1 MTDRTLDGNFLL
13 EEATKFRSEINQ
25 IKGKINDF
33 QWYPYDSLSNF
44 VHLKDFLNSM
54 PLNMLA
60 KLGSEILDI
69 GAADGEVAFLLERLG
84 YKPNIL
90 DYGATNHNNLEG
102 VRTLSKIRESEVQIF
117 DFDLDS
123 YRSVE
128 TVLPN
133 QVSLTF
139 LLGIH
144 YHLKNPFLILDFLSK
159 KTEYLFFSTRI
170 ARYSVQGYEMKK
182 EALSYLLSPTELNN
196 DATNYWVF
204 SQEAI
209 LRLFERTGFE
219 VIKWNCV
226 GDLKRSVPNDIN
238 HDERFFAL
246 LKSKNFS
253 TKFKRENESNG

>member
-1 MTDRTLDGNFLL
+1 MSDRVLDGDFLL
-13 EEATKFRSEINQ
+13 DEAKKFRSEINQ
-25 IKGKINDF
+25 IKGESRDF

-44 VHLKDFLNSM
+44 NHLKDFFNSR

-60 KLGSEILDI
+60 KPGSEILDI

-90 DYGATNHNNLEG
+90 DYGPTNHNNLKG
-102 VRTLSKIRESEVQIF
+102 ARILSKKLNSEVQIF

-123 YRSVE
+123 YGSVE
-128 TVLPN
+128 TILTN
-133 QVSLTF
+133 SISLTF

-170 ARYSVQGYEMKK
+170 ARYSVQGYEMKN
-182 EALSYLLSPTELNN
+182 ESLSYLLGPAELNN

-204 SQEAI
+204 SEKA
-209 LRLFERTGFE
+209 LLLLFERTGYE
-219 VIKWNCV
+219 VIIQKNV
-226 GDLKRSVPNDIN
+226 GDLRHSVPNDMK

-246 LKSKNFS
+246 LKSKNYVS
-253 TKFKRENESNG
+253 AV